1 MCRQFGLGHFFSQR
15 NHFRHFL
22 EEPVLRNGALT
33 VVTGFRRF
41 RRSHAEIPPRRA
53 ASMELQ
59 ALAMRSAINRSIA
72 IAAAPDD
79 SARSISLGM
88 ISTNVA
94 LLSRV
99 AAAACFEGVF
109 LCRETN
115 RLKQKDRPEAVAGN
129 CSSIRKQGRLLLASE
144 HQVALRRR
152 R

>member
-1 MCRQFGLGHFFSQR
+1 
-15 NHFRHFL
+15 
-22 EEPVLRNGALT
+22 
-33 VVTGFRRF
+33 
-41 RRSHAEIPPRRA
+41 
-53 ASMELQ
+53 MELQ